1 MSRTEFHWESPNNTA
16 IESDVGQRFVEQP
29 ANGREI
35 LLFVRDRPQGDF
47 GAAPFIFLGPVD
59 YVSHQGERP
68 IAITW
73 KLRRPMPIDVF
84 ESGSVVA
91 S

>member
-1 MSRTEFHWESPNNTA
+1 MT
-16 IESDVGQRFVEQP
+16 
-29 ANGREI
+29 RE
-35 LLFVRDRPQGDF
+35 
-47 GAAPFIFLGPVD
+47 LGPVD